1 VYFVLSWF
9 KKVLSYCYNGYMNT
23 KRILPILLFTLIALS
38 FISIT
43 PKPVTAQSDNPFVIS
58 MDFNGPLTPVWRT
71 YLQRGIDQAVNLDA
85 ELIVIELNTP
95 GGSVELMNNLVQQIL
110 ASPVPV
116 AVYVSPQGA
125 MAASAGTLIVL
136 AGDYAAMSPESVIGA
151 ASPVGAQGEDIGAT
165 MEAKTK
171 EILKASVRAIAE
183 RRGADAVALAES
195 SIEDAKAA
203 SANEALAVNLVDFIA
218 KDVND
223 LLTQINGQTL
233 NTDGSNIVMNTA
245 NARVVEV
252 KASFI
257 ENLVGTLVNPNIVF
271 VLLSLG
277 VQAVLIELSQPGG
290 WVAGFFGA
298 ILLALAGYGL
308 GILPINWFGLV
319 LIGISFIL
327 FILDIKAPTHG
338 ALTVAGVVTF
348 IVGALVLF
356 NSAQSP
362 VFGGVS
368 VPLVVGM
375 GVFMGATFFT
385 LVMIAVR
392 AMKTPVITGQSSLVG
407 RSGLAVTEIN
417 PTGIV
422 QVAGEHWSA
431 KLAEGEDPIIV
442 DERVEVVRTEG
453 LKVVVKKG

>member
-1 VYFVLSWF
+1 
-9 KKVLSYCYNGYMNT
+9 MNT
-23 KRILPILLFTLIALS
+23 KRTLKILLFTLLALS
-38 FISIT
+38 FIPLA
-43 PKPVTAQSDNPFVIS
+43 PKPVIAQSDAPVVIS
-58 MDFNGPLTPVWRT
+58 MNFNGPLTPVWRT
-71 YLQRGIDQAVNLDA
+71 YLQRGVDQAVNLDA
-85 ELIVIELNTP
+85 DLIVIEINTP
-95 GGSVELMNNLVQQIL
+95 GGSVEIMNNLIQQIL

-116 AVYVSPQGA
+116 AVYVAPRGA

-136 AGDYAAMSPESVIGA
+136 AGDYAAMSPGSVIGA
-151 ASPVGAQGEDIGAT
+151 ASPVGAQGEDIDAT

-171 EILKASVRAIAE
+171 EILKASARALAE

-195 SIEDAKAA
+195 SIQDAKAA
-203 SANEALAVNLVDFIA
+203 SANEALAVNMVDFIA

-223 LLTQINGQTL
+223 LLAQIDGQTYDM
-233 NTDGSNIVMNTA
+233 DGNKVVMHTA
-245 NARVVEV
+245 NAQVVVV
-252 KASFI
+252 KATFI
-257 ENLVGTLVNPNIVF
+257 ENLLGALVNPNIVF

-277 VQAVLIELSQPGG
+277 VQAILIELSQPGG

-308 GILPINWFGLV
+308 GILPVNWFGLV

-348 IVGALVLF
+348 IIGALVLF
-356 NSAQSP
+356 NSAQMP
-362 VFGGVS
+362 VFGRVS
-368 VPLVVGM
+368 VPLVIGM
-375 GVFMGATFFT
+375 GVFTGATFFT

-392 AMKTPVITGQSSLVG
+392 AMKTPVITGQSALVG
-407 RSGLAVTEIN
+407 RSGMAVTEIN

-422 QVAGEHWSA
+422 QVAGERWSA
-431 KLAEGEDPIIV
+431 KLAEGEHAIKV
-442 DERVEVVRTEG
+442 NVQVEVVGTEG

>member
-1 VYFVLSWF
+1 
-9 KKVLSYCYNGYMNT
+9 MNT
-23 KRILPILLFTLIALS
+23 KRTLKIFLFTLLALS
-38 FISIT
+38 FIPLA
-43 PKPVTAQSDNPFVIS
+43 PKPVIAQSDAPVVVS
-58 MDFNGPLTPVWRT
+58 MNFNGPLTPVWRT
-71 YLQRGIDQAVNLDA
+71 YLQRGVDQAVNLDA
-85 ELIVIELNTP
+85 DLIVIEINTP
-95 GGSVELMNNLVQQIL
+95 GGSVEIMNNLIQQIL

-116 AVYVSPQGA
+116 AVYVAPRGA

-136 AGDYAAMSPESVIGA
+136 AGDYAAMSPGSVIGA
-151 ASPVGAQGEDIGAT
+151 ASPVGAQGEDIDAT

-171 EILKASVRAIAE
+171 EILKASARALAE

-195 SIEDAKAA
+195 SIQDAKAA
-203 SANEALAVNLVDFIA
+203 SANEALAVNMVDFIA

-223 LLTQINGQTL
+223 LLAQIDGQTYDM
-233 NTDGSNIVMNTA
+233 DGNKVVIHTA
-245 NARVVEV
+245 NAQVVVV
-252 KASFI
+252 KATFI
-257 ENLVGTLVNPNIVF
+257 ENLLGALVNPNIVF

-277 VQAVLIELSQPGG
+277 VQAILIELSQPGG

-308 GILPINWFGLV
+308 GILPVNWFGLV

-348 IVGALVLF
+348 IIGALVLF
-356 NSAQSP
+356 NSAQMP
-362 VFGGVS
+362 VFGRVS
-368 VPLVVGM
+368 VPLVIGM
-375 GVFMGATFFT
+375 GVFTGATFFT

-392 AMKTPVITGQSSLVG
+392 AMKTPVSMGQSALVG

-422 QVAGEHWSA
+422 QVAGERWSA
-431 KLAEGEDPIIV
+431 KLAEGEHAIKV
-442 DERVEVVRTEG
+442 DEQVEVVRTEG
-453 LKVVVKKG
+453 LKVVVKKV

>member
-1 VYFVLSWF
+1 
-9 KKVLSYCYNGYMNT
+9 MNT

>member
-1 VYFVLSWF
+1 
-9 KKVLSYCYNGYMNT
+9 MNT
-23 KRILPILLFTLIALS
+23 KRTLKILLFTLLALS
-38 FISIT
+38 FIPLA
-43 PKPVTAQSDNPFVIS
+43 PKPVIAQSDAPVVVS
-58 MDFNGPLTPVWRT
+58 MNFNGPLTPVWRT
-71 YLQRGIDQAVNLDA
+71 YLQRGVDQAVNLDA
-85 ELIVIELNTP
+85 DLIVIEVNTP
-95 GGSVELMNNLVQQIL
+95 GGSVEIMNNLIQQIL

-116 AVYVSPQGA
+116 AVYVAPRGA

-136 AGDYAAMSPESVIGA
+136 AGDYAAMSPGSVIGA
-151 ASPVGAQGEDIGAT
+151 ASPVGAQGEDIEAT

-171 EILKASVRAIAE
+171 EILKASARALAE

-195 SIEDAKAA
+195 SIQDAKAA
-203 SANEALAVNLVDFIA
+203 SANEALAVNMVDFIA

-223 LLTQINGQTL
+223 LLAQIDGQTYDM
-233 NTDGSNIVMNTA
+233 DGNKVVIHTA
-245 NARVVEV
+245 NAQVVVV
-252 KASFI
+252 KATFI
-257 ENLVGTLVNPNIVF
+257 ENLLGALVNPNIVF

-277 VQAVLIELSQPGG
+277 MQAILIELSQPGG

-308 GILPINWFGLV
+308 GILPVNWFGLV

-348 IVGALVLF
+348 IIGALVLF
-356 NSAQSP
+356 NSAEMP
-362 VFGGVS
+362 VFGRVS
-368 VPLVVGM
+368 VPLVIGM
-375 GVFMGATFFT
+375 GVFTGATFFT

-392 AMKTPVITGQSSLVG
+392 AMKTPVITGQSALVG

-422 QVAGEHWSA
+422 QVAGERWSA
-431 KLAEGEDPIIV
+431 KLAEGENPIKV
-442 DERVEVVRTEG
+442 NVHVEVVKTEG

>member
-1 VYFVLSWF
+1 
-9 KKVLSYCYNGYMNT
+9 MNT
-23 KRILPILLFTLIALS
+23 NRTLKILLFTLLALS
-38 FISIT
+38 FIPLAS
-43 PKPVTAQSDNPFVIS
+43 KPVTAQSDAPAVVI
-58 MDFNGPLTPVWRT
+58 MNFNGPLTPVWRT

-85 ELIVIELNTP
+85 DLIVIELNTP
-95 GGSVELMNNLVQQIL
+95 GGSIELMNNLVQQIL

-116 AVYVSPQGA
+116 AVYVAPQGA
-125 MAASAGTLIVL
+125 MAASAGTLLVL
-136 AGDYAAMSPESVIGA
+136 AGDYAAMSPDSVIGA
-151 ASPVGAQGEDIGAT
+151 ASPVGSQGEDIEAT

-171 EILKASVRAIAE
+171 EILKASVRAMAE

-195 SIEDAKAA
+195 AIQDAKAA
-203 SANEALAVNLVDFIA
+203 SAKEALAVNLVDFIA
-218 KDVND
+218 TDVND
-223 LLTQINGQTL
+223 LLVQIDGQTL
-233 NTDGSNIVMNTA
+233 NMDGRQVVMHTA
-245 NARVVEV
+245 NPFLVRV

-277 VQAVLIELSQPGG
+277 VQAILIELSHPGG

-308 GILPINWFGLV
+308 GILPVNWFGLV

-338 ALTVAGVVTF
+338 ALTAAGVATF
-348 IVGALVLF
+348 IAGALVLF
-356 NSAQSP
+356 NSAQTP
-362 VFGGVS
+362 VFGRVS

-375 GVFMGATFFT
+375 GLFIGATFFAI
-385 LVMIAVR
+385 VMIAVR
-392 AMKTPVITGQSSLVG
+392 AMKTPVITGQSALVG

-422 QVAGEHWSA
+422 QVAGERWSA
-431 KLAEGEDPIIV
+431 KLAEGEAPIM
-442 DERVEVVRTEG
+442 VEDRIEVIRTEG
-453 LKVVVKKG
+453 VKVVVKKG

>member
-1 VYFVLSWF
+1 
-9 KKVLSYCYNGYMNT
+9 MNT
-23 KRILPILLFTLIALS
+23 KRTLKILLFTLLALS
-38 FISIT
+38 FIPLA
-43 PKPVTAQSDNPFVIS
+43 PKPVIAQSDAPVVVS
-58 MDFNGPLTPVWRT
+58 MNFNGPLTPVWRT
-71 YLQRGIDQAVNLDA
+71 YLQRGVDQAVNLDA
-85 ELIVIELNTP
+85 DLIVIEVNTP
-95 GGSVELMNNLVQQIL
+95 GGSVEIMNNLIQQIL

-116 AVYVSPQGA
+116 AVYVAPRGA

-136 AGDYAAMSPESVIGA
+136 AGDYAAMSPGSVIGA
-151 ASPVGAQGEDIGAT
+151 ASPVGAQGEDIDAT

-171 EILKASVRAIAE
+171 EILKASARALAE

-195 SIEDAKAA
+195 SIQDAKAA
-203 SANEALAVNLVDFIA
+203 SANEALAVNMVDFIA

-223 LLTQINGQTL
+223 LLAQIDGQTYDM
-233 NTDGSNIVMNTA
+233 DGNKVVIHTA
-245 NARVVEV
+245 NAQVVVV
-252 KASFI
+252 KATFI
-257 ENLVGTLVNPNIVF
+257 ENLLGALVNPNIVF

-277 VQAVLIELSQPGG
+277 VQAILIELSQPGG

-308 GILPINWFGLV
+308 GILPVNWFGLV

-348 IVGALVLF
+348 IIGALVLF
-356 NSAQSP
+356 NSAEMP
-362 VFGGVS
+362 VFGRVS
-368 VPLVVGM
+368 VPLVIGM
-375 GVFMGATFFT
+375 GVFTGATFFT

-392 AMKTPVITGQSSLVG
+392 AMKTPVITGQSALVG

-422 QVAGEHWSA
+422 QVAGERWSA
-431 KLAEGEDPIIV
+431 KLAEGEHVIKV
-442 DERVEVVRTEG
+442 DVQVEVVRTEG
-453 LKVVVKKG
+453 LKVVVKRV